1 MQDARRSALVSC
13 RGLLEVRAHEHVKE
27 LMDSIRARPTIIASN
42 IERFVLGIGTK
53 FIARPEERLLNVVHS
68 LLQRCYQRLPLPQDA
83 DVPDYMKK
91 DLEAV
96 CDACLSQDTSHS
108 WRRRGSLED
117 VRESF
122 VGDVQPQRTTNLKQ
136 LMDSLKVLAAHYRR
150 GMQLLHAECD
160 GSLDIKTAVALVRL
174 ACARR

>member
-1 MQDARRSALVSC
+1 M
-13 RGLLEVRAHEHVKE
+13 EVRAHEHVKE

-68 LLQRCYQRLPLPQDA
+68 LLQRCYQRLPLPQNA
-83 DVPDYMKK
+83 DVPEDMKK
-91 DLEAV
+91 DLETV
-96 CDACLSQDTSHS
+96 CDACLSQDTSIS
-108 WRRRGSLED
+108 WRRRGIFED

-136 LMDSLKVLAAHYRR
+136 LMDSLKVRVMRFKQGSSCLDGQAHKLR
-150 GMQLLHAECD
+150 LVNDVKCVEA
-160 GSLDIKTAVALVRL
+160 SLNTVRL
-174 ACARR
+174 